1 MIHYQDAIFKNLS
14 IHYVG
19 NKHQDQYYSLGKSPV
34 DISEDEVLP
43 DLLLQYFFKP
53 FAKVEE
59 EYCFFHPN
67 EDLELNV
74 VYHFINS
81 YFSNDGDFHSMS
93 QELAKH
99 LYEVTSHP
107 NIKPGEMYITQVEDI
122 TFKGEDYEAIG
133 IFKSENKDTYLKVY
147 PKSENFEITYEQE
160 AININKLDKGVLVLF
175 HADSKDFKVFVVD
188 QTNKQDAVYWKDDF
202 LQVKQVS
209 NEYAQTG
216 NLMKVYKKFVQKDMD
231 ELFELEA
238 VDKIDLLNRSLD
250 FLKNNEVFEQEKFQE
265 EVIGHPSAIALYK
278 QSVDEYEKEFE
289 VNIGDQ
295 FTIAAPAVKK
305 HQNAYKSV
313 LKLDR
318 NFHIYVHGNRDLIE
332 KGFDEARG
340 MNYYKVYFEEEK

>member
-81 YFSNDGDFHSMS
+81 YFFNGGDFHSMS

-133 IFKSENKDTYLKVY
+133 IFKSENKDTYLY
-147 PKSENFEITYEQE
+147 IYTTSMNFVITYVQE
-160 AININKLDKGVLVLF
+160 DININQL
-175 HADSKDFKVFVVD
+175 A
-188 QTNKQDAVYWKDDF
+188 N
-202 LQVKQVS
+202 
-209 NEYAQTG
+209 
-216 NLMKVYKKFVQKDMD
+216 
-231 ELFELEA
+231 
-238 VDKIDLLNRSLD
+238 DLL
-250 FLKNNEVFEQEKFQE
+250 
-265 EVIGHPSAIALYK
+265 
-278 QSVDEYEKEFE
+278 
-289 VNIGDQ
+289 
-295 FTIAAPAVKK
+295 
-305 HQNAYKSV
+305 
-313 LKLDR
+313 
-318 NFHIYVHGNRDLIE
+318 
-332 KGFDEARG
+332 
-340 MNYYKVYFEEEK
+340 